1 MGSSERLPCE
11 LAFIF
16 TSWSWKKKQIC
27 VSLETIHKGYHRQI
41 NLAPWRQH
49 NSFEWKGDSPQRHR
63 EKSPFIL
70 FLAEM
75 WKTRRSSSCNMG
87 NAIII
92 ADTTL
97 ARDVQAAPRPIPFL
111 TIGFRGHLG
120 FVIPFPKYTIGTT
133 PTLLSPHNM
142 KTGDAVE
149 WPQQENFS
157 LSWEL
162 GPRALHNSC

>member
-1 MGSSERLPCE
+1 
-11 LAFIF
+11 
-16 TSWSWKKKQIC
+16 
-27 VSLETIHKGYHRQI
+27 
-41 NLAPWRQH
+41 
-49 NSFEWKGDSPQRHR
+49 
-63 EKSPFIL
+63 
-70 FLAEM
+70 
-75 WKTRRSSSCNMG
+75 MG